1 MLLSILFHLFLDEA
15 KSAID
20 NLLVKLQFSFLL
32 IQILLRPPDL
42 NRVEIEQLILLLED
56 FQNAL
61 SLDTF
66 VKDLVLDASRDLDL
80 LKIFRLHLLGL
91 LLDLTDLLIKDIYFL
106 LCLFLLFSYFVFD
119 INFILAFLSNQ
130 SIKFLNLAL
139 IVFILLVSFA
149 NNLIFLVN
157 RALHM

>member
-1 MLLSILFHLFLDEA
+1 M
-15 KSAID
+15 
-20 NLLVKLQFSFLL
+20 
-32 IQILLRPPDL
+32 
-42 NRVEIEQLILLLED
+42 
-56 FQNAL
+56 
-61 SLDTF
+61 
-66 VKDLVLDASRDLDL
+66 KDLVLDASRDLDL

-130 SIKFLNLAL
+130 SIELFNLAL
-139 IVFILLVSFA
+139 IIFILLVSFA
-149 NNLIFLVN
+149 NNLVFLVN